1 MASKSKGLFQ
11 FVKETKNEIKKITWP
26 SKEEVK
32 KAYIKDQKIDEDE
45 LAYCS
50 IDYPNVDEGYYGD
63 RWCFILFCFG
73 EDDTVI
79 SMAMQ
84 PPGFWVW

>member
-32 KAYIKDQKIDEDE
+32 KAIGIVAVICAIY
-45 LAYCS
+45 
-50 IDYPNVDEGYYGD
+50 
-63 RWCFILFCFG
+63 ILFIAIADFIFNG
-73 EDDTVI
+73 LLTEI
-79 SMAMQ
+79 L
-84 PPGFWVW
+84 FNL